1 MGRSYYSNIQQKP
14 IANST
19 KQVLNFGL
27 KLPARLQKSTNAI
40 PSVIFLE
47 CWQGADSELYL

>member
-14 IANST
+14 LANSM
-19 KQVLNFGL
+19 KQVLNFGW

-47 CWQGADSELYL
+47 CWQAAGSEAEL